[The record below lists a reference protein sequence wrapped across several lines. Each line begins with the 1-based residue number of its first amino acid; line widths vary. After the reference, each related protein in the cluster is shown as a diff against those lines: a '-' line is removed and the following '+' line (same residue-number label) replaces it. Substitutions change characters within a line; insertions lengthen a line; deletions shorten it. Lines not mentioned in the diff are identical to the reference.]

1 MPQLPIPI
9 DILRTRLRIEVES
22 DDTDLAAL
30 CIAAGELI
38 ERETGVLLRSQTV
51 VEKIASWRRTV
62 LRKGPISAI
71 TSVSYTD
78 TNGAPQTLPAAE
90 WFTFE
95 DDELIVLDFDT
106 SAAIKENTQPTVT
119 YVAGF
124 TDVPHALQ
132 QCIVAL
138 VGAWY
143 NNPEASNVAALAEVP
158 LAYRHI
164 IAHFSHRSPIR

>member
-38 ERETGVLLRSQTV
+38 ERETGTALRSQTF
-51 VEKIASWRRTV
+51 VERIAGWKRTPLRR
-62 LRKGPISAI
+62 GPVTAV
-71 TSVSYTD
+71 TQVTYTD
-78 TNGAPQTLPAAE
+78 TNGNSATLPVDE
-90 WFTFE
+90 WFILQ

-106 SAAIKENTQPTVT
+106 SAVFKENTQPVVT
-119 YVAGF
+119 YTAGW
-124 TDVPHALQ
+124 TTVPHALQ

-143 NNPEASNVAALAEVP
+143 TNPEASSVAALTEVP
-158 LAYRHI
+158 LSYKHI
-164 IAHFSHRSPIR
+164 IQHYSHRSPLR